1 MEQYSW
7 CHTFILFQSAEED
20 YANHTDLW
28 EPQWCA
34 EVVWTSCI
42 WLALPFQSHPYGM
55 HTWICNWLLHM
66 AMQHPGRMCCA
77 LWQSALGTKV
87 HWKFHPPLG
96 GVCPG
101 GGLCLGMWCMA
112 SLISVCIIY
121 VHWCAMPRQGWK
133 ALAVPPNPEP
143 EAASARQHSVWL
155 WCLFG
160 IEMAPLS
167 LK

>member
-1 MEQYSW
+1 M
-7 CHTFILFQSAEED
+7 HLFCFNQLRKTMPITQIFESPNGVQKWYGLVAFGMHYHSKATHMVCPHEF
-20 YANHTDLW
+20 AIG
-28 EPQWCA
+28 C
-34 EVVWTSCI
+34 CI
-42 WLALPFQSHPYGM
+42 WPCSTQAECAVLCDSQPWAQKYIESS
-55 HTWICNWLLHM
+55 TSLLVVYV
-66 AMQHPGRMCCA
+66 
-77 LWQSALGTKV
+77 LV
-87 HWKFHPPLG
+87 
-96 GVCPG
+96 